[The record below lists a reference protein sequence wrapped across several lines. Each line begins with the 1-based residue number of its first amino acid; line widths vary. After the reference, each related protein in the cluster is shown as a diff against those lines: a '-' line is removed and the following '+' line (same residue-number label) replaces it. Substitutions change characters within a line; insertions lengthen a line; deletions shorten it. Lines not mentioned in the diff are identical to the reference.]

1 MNCKAQLLLSACLIL
16 GACSTSTP
24 SGKLQDTSLGEASR
38 ATLAAQVVEPE
49 PQYETLNPA
58 TSAEHAAQAIDR
70 YRKGTVKRPER
81 VRSTVSTGGN

>member
-1 MNCKAQLLLSACLIL
+1 MNCKAPLLLSACLVL
-16 GACSTSTP
+16 AGCSTSTQT
-24 SGKLQDTSLGEASR
+24 GMLQDTTLGEASR
-38 ATLAAQVVEPE
+38 ATLAAQVVDPE